1 MRKKRVLVHG
11 TADNLKKFFVD
22 ALSFDYKVVAILS
35 ESFEKISI
43 VRGGK
48 DLEVFPS
55 QSISDIVLRFIDA
68 IIITDATGARES
80 VVRFFIKQGFPL
92 RKIILWNDKD
102 GWESFEFRHSD
113 GTRLAFI
120 GGLEFHIND
129 KDDENFYNSIK
140 NQLEVQH
147 SRRNMEPEEYAKLV
161 AANFER
167 RRGKPLDFN
176 NVQTF
181 TEKLNW
187 IKVFDA
193 TPLKS
198 RLADKY
204 AVRGWIA
211 DKIGSQYLIPLL
223 GVWNDFDDIN
233 FDELPNQFVLKCNHS
248 FNANIIVRD
257 KDTFDKQKARE
268 KINAWLSID
277 HAARAFELHYTRIQ
291 RRILAEKF
299 MANGDESDLT
309 DYKFWCF
316 NGTPVLIQCETDR
329 STDLRF
335 DYFDMDFN
343 HTNIERSDH
352 KLSDHPEKIPKP
364 KNFELMKELATKLA
378 EGFAHVRVDF
388 YEIEGKVYFGEMTF
402 TTGVALFSYKSAG
415 TDEQL
420 GGLLRLPKPYPVP
433 HL

>member
-11 TADNLKKFFVD
+11 TADSLKKFFAD
-22 ALSFDYKVVAILS
+22 ALSFDYEIVAILS

-55 QSISDIVLRFIDA
+55 QSLPKIVFRFVDA
-68 IIITDATGARES
+68 IIITDVTGAKES

-92 RKIILWNDKD
+92 RKIILWNNRD
-102 GWESFEFRHSD
+102 GWESFEFQHPD

-129 KDDENFYNSIK
+129 KDDENFYNGIK
-140 NQLEVQH
+140 NQLKVQRV
-147 SRRNMEPEEYAKLV
+147 RRNMEPEEYPKLV
-161 AANFER
+161 ATDFEQ

-223 GVWNDFDDIN
+223 GVWNDFDEIN
-233 FDELPNQFVLKCNHS
+233 FNELPNQFVLKCNHS
-248 FNANIIVRD
+248 WNANIIVRD
-257 KDTFDKQKARE
+257 KNNFDKQKARE
-268 KINAWLSID
+268 QINAWLNID
-277 HAARAFELHYTRIQ
+277 HAARSFELHYTRIQ

-299 MANGDESDLT
+299 MSNGDLPNLI
-309 DYKFWCF
+309 DYRFWCF
-316 NGTPVLIQCETDR
+316 NGKPFICGFDDGSIAQPTD
-329 STDLRF
+329 F
-335 DYFDMDFN
+335 FDMNWKVTD
-343 HTNIERSDH
+343 IEKRDYPNSE
-352 KLSDHPEKIPKP
+352 HPEQIPPP
-364 KNFELMKELATKLA
+364 KNFELMKNLAAKLA
-378 EGFAHVRVDF
+378 EGFAFVRVDF
-388 YEIEGKVYFGEMTF
+388 YEIEGKVYFSEMTF
-402 TTGVALFSYKSAG
+402 TPGAANFSYKSAG

-420 GGLLRLPKPYPVP
+420 GGLLKLPKKYPMP